1 MFEKQDDDSPDP
13 SQPIQKNIKGDHI
26 SFGNVYD
33 RAVLAIGRSARAE
46 VRIFNIDIRLLPLVV
61 LLSVISLVLAFLL
74 WYEPIPTEMIGE
86 FNIAVTEFAVVDA
99 DNQRVKSEDGRN
111 LANFL
116 YQEIDSNLKALDLQ
130 SGQPQVW
137 PPEYTD
143 VLPGDTADERAA
155 SAQKLADRINADIIV
170 TGVISSTGDRA
181 RFEPQFFVTFKG
193 FQEAPEITGVH
204 QLGKPVIV
212 PLPFD
217 PNALVDIENPA
228 LSARVNALTNI
239 TIGLAYYAIDDFDA
253 ALEYF
258 YTALDSNG
266 WLRSAGKEVAYLLIA
281 NTNVRLA
288 SIHKSTEF
296 LEAALENYQ
305 EAAEIRPGYARAQ
318 AGEALVL
325 YLEALGNPNDPSFE
339 TVNLDLLD
347 QAEAKFLMI
356 LDQDDLPQSANLEIK
371 IQFYLGLINF
381 VRAQTLD
388 EEIWMI
394 HAKDAFEKVV
404 QAYENGN
411 TTAALQAGYA
421 HGQLALIARL
431 NGDSQTAIKHYKQAI
446 ELVTPFEQGAFYLE
460 LGAVHE
466 HLEQEEEALE
476 AYNEALQIA
485 EFFGNDTL
493 AHLAE
498 EALVRLSAD

>member
-1 MFEKQDDDSPDP
+1 MFEKQDDDSPEP

-181 RFEPQFFVTFKG
+181 RFEPQFFVTFNLLRHWNWA
-193 FQEAPEITGVH
+193 FSI
-204 QLGKPVIV
+204 
-212 PLPFD
+212 
-217 PNALVDIENPA
+217 PN
-228 LSARVNALTNI
+228 S
-239 TIGLAYYAIDDFDA
+239 
-253 ALEYF
+253 
-258 YTALDSNG
+258 SC
-266 WLRSAGKEVAYLLIA
+266 
-281 NTNVRLA
+281 
-288 SIHKSTEF
+288 
-296 LEAALENYQ
+296 
-305 EAAEIRPGYARAQ
+305 
-318 AGEALVL
+318 
-325 YLEALGNPNDPSFE
+325 
-339 TVNLDLLD
+339 
-347 QAEAKFLMI
+347 
-356 LDQDDLPQSANLEIK
+356 
-371 IQFYLGLINF
+371 
-381 VRAQTLD
+381 
-388 EEIWMI
+388 
-394 HAKDAFEKVV
+394 VV
-404 QAYENGN
+404 
-411 TTAALQAGYA
+411 
-421 HGQLALIARL
+421 
-431 NGDSQTAIKHYKQAI
+431 
-446 ELVTPFEQGAFYLE
+446 
-460 LGAVHE
+460 
-466 HLEQEEEALE
+466 
-476 AYNEALQIA
+476 
-485 EFFGNDTL
+485 
-493 AHLAE
+493 
-498 EALVRLSAD
+498 